1 MNKTVVNLIQKGTK
15 GKKKAVPEK
24 KKLASR
30 DTDYPIRNDE
40 RRWILKEASETL
52 LRAREILKDKQMLKD
67 IKSMETGRMN
77 AINEAMKE

>member
-24 KKLASR
+24 KKSTSR
-30 DTDYPIRNDE
+30 DIDYPMRNDE
-40 RRWILKEASETL
+40 RKWRLQEASETL